1 MQEFDS
7 LGARQLPPET
17 EEEPEAVKKVK
28 IVEELTDYFKNK
40 IYDSD
45 GIFLVSSKNVVFLG
59 STRVRTTVQ
68 ASEILTH
75 DSITDYLEDE
85 IETYDK
91 IEYLGTGEEYK
102 KEVRG
107 E

>member
-17 EEEPEAVKKVK
+17 EEEPE
-28 IVEELTDYFKNK
+28 VEELTDYFKNK
-40 IYDSD
+40 ICDSD
-45 GIFLVSSKNVVFLG
+45 GIFLVSSTNVVYLG
-59 STRVRTTVQ
+59 SMRVRTTVQ

-85 IETYDK
+85 VESYDK
-91 IEYLGTGEEYK
+91 IEYLGTGEQYK
-102 KEVRG
+102 KEVYRK
-107 E
+107 

>member
-7 LGARQLPPET
+7 LGARQLPVEA
-17 EEEPEAVKKVK
+17 EESPKEA
-28 IVEELTDYFKNK
+28 EELTDYFKNK

-45 GIFLVSSKNVVFLG
+45 GIFLVSSTNVVYLG
-59 STRVRTTVQ
+59 SMRVRTTVQ

-75 DSITDYLEDE
+75 DSITDYLKDE

-102 KEVRG
+102 KEVYG
-107 E
+107 IG